1 MVEQKIINMLMA
13 NAHEDIDKEIFKNDL
28 NQLDPSSIERI
39 LHNSWGDNILA
50 LYSALTKGGE
60 KRYIDRS
67 LFGRL
72 ESPESLRD
80 MDWGTRQTVL
90 QNPNF
95 ADTLATADVPE
106 YKQQMREMDVPLWK
120 LLLKGILGR

>member
-1 MVEQKIINMLMA
+1 MA
-13 NAHEDIDKEIFKNDL
+13 NAHEDINKEIFKNDL

-80 MDWGTRQTVL
+80 MDLSNSVQ
-90 QNPNF
+90 QNQSS
-95 ADTLATADVPE
+95 ALA
-106 YKQQMREMDVPLWK
+106 REAERAA
-120 LLLKGILGR
+120 GGAGGETI